1 MGDGKAA
8 AQFETMYAEGFEPL
22 AGAPHTKCVS
32 VRMPVH
38 DPPLKVIVVLHEEA
52 QPFAPVTVAL

>member
-1 MGDGKAA
+1 
-8 AQFETMYAEGFEPL
+8 MYAEGFEPL
-22 AGAPHTKCVS
+22 AEAPHTKCVS